1 MDPLELL
8 EFSAELEAG
17 SRLQSSPTRRDTQA
31 RIASSAR
38 PPRSARSASSRAS
51 RPPRWSSSV
60 AVVDTAKLLPT
71 PRDLGLM
78 QISRI
83 LLGAEILEDWFGRCA
98 SSRSNAWRNG
108 IGIPGY
114 KLVEKDSRRKFN
126 GDEDELVSEFGLL
139 YDIAEDEI
147 RPRKLATITDI
158 ERKLAARVK
167 DKDELRKAKEAFSL
181 KYTIKE
187 SSGVRIAP
195 ASDKRPA
202 VNAVA
207 TDYASVNLPA
217 A

>member
-1 MDPLELL
+1 MIREGEPHVVGVLREQ
-8 EFSAELEAG
+8 SVHVEAVG
-17 SRLQSSPTRRDTQA
+17 
-31 RIASSAR
+31 
-38 PPRSARSASSRAS
+38 
-51 RPPRWSSSV
+51 
-60 AVVDTAKLLPT
+60 
-71 PRDLGLM
+71 
-78 QISRI
+78 
-83 LLGAEILEDWFGRCA
+83 GAEILEDWFGQVRQFALECME
-98 SSRSNAWRNG
+98 NG

-139 YDIAEDEI
+139 YDIAEDEL
-147 RPRKLATITDI
+147 RPRKLATITEI

-207 TDYASVNLPA
+207 TDYASVKLPA